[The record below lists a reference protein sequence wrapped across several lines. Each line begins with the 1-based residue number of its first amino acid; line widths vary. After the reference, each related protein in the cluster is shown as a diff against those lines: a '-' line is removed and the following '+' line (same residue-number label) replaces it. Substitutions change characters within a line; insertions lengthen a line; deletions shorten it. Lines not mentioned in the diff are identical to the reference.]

1 MRTITVRVIRSSHAN
16 FDSLPLRFGMH
27 FDANQT
33 LELEIIKDLGGDP
46 GYPDRFHVPN
56 FEIQEMKTQKS
67 IKDISSWLITHK
79 T

>member
-27 FDANQT
+27 FDANQM

-46 GYPDRFHVPN
+46 GYPDRFHVDAKFRDPSR
-56 FEIQEMKTQKS
+56 FAGCWHRQRAAR
-67 IKDISSWLITHK
+67 LR
-79 T
+79 